1 MHSFE
6 IYGKWLVQT
15 NMDIYTQVFDAVMLV
30 WGSLKLAPFT
40 MALQFVKMEEAGQ
53 ISLCEC
59 LPICK

>member
-30 WGSLKLAPFT
+30 WGSLKLAPIT
-40 MALQFVKMEEAGQ
+40 MALQFVKMDF
-53 ISLCEC
+53 IMWMSTYM
-59 LPICK
+59 